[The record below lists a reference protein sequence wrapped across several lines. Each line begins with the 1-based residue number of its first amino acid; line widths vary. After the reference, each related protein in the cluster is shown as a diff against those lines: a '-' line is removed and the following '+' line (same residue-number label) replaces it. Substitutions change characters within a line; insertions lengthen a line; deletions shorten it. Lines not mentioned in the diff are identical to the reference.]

1 MSVEE
6 DVAAIKFN
14 VQVLLGESRALLNI
28 LGALVSETLDSEQK
42 RRFAALLEKRS
53 QALHRE
59 IPDEDTPRGA
69 GVAKE
74 GERLLHEQR
83 AYELLIRAAGS
94 KRQDLHHGHR

>member
-42 RRFAALLEKRS
+42 RRFAALLEKHSR
-53 QALHRE
+53 ALCLD
-59 IPDEDTPRGA
+59 ILDKGTPRGP
-69 GVAKE
+69 GVAAE

-83 AYELLIRAAGS
+83 AYDLLISAARS
-94 KRQDLHHGHR
+94 KR